1 MTNDIWGSTQG
12 NPYPVT
18 PLIDDQTKMPT
29 RAWQQWF
36 LNILNFSSATN
47 ATKGTG
53 TLPTNPQ
60 GFINITVQGKPYKV
74 PYYNV

>member
-1 MTNDIWGSTQG
+1 MANILFGQSQG
-12 NPYPVT
+12 NQYPVT
-18 PLIDDQTKMPT
+18 PLLDDTTKMPT

-47 ATKGTG
+47 ATKGTA

>member
-47 ATKGTG
+47 ATKGTA

>member
-1 MTNDIWGSTQG
+1 MANDIWGSTQG

>member
-1 MTNDIWGSTQG
+1 MAQGLFGTPQG

-18 PLIDDQTKMPT
+18 PLVDDVTKMPT

-36 LNILNFSSATN
+36 LNLLNFSSSAT
-47 ATKGTG
+47 ATKGTA
-53 TLPTNPQ
+53 TLPSNPA
-60 GFINITVQGKPYKV
+60 GFMNVTVGGKQYKV